1 MNSLKLIKPS
11 IKYIKSILEFKREFM
26 KSGETLHG
34 GAGLTQFDTVEEWF
48 SYLNLLSNA
57 KSVPK
62 GYVQSTEYITVRS
75 SDDRMVGIVNIRHYL
90 NDYLLKVGGHVGY
103 SIRPTER
110 RKGYA
115 KEQLVLALEKCHQL
129 GINKILITCNKDN
142 EASRKTIIGVG
153 GIKENEI
160 VEEDGNIVERYWVLK

>member
-1 MNSLKLIKPS
+1 MMKPS
-11 IKYIKSILEFKREFM
+11 KKYIKSISEFKREFIEV
-26 KSGETLHG
+26 SETLHG
-34 GAGLTQFDTVEEWF
+34 GAGLTQFDTVEEWL
-48 SYLNLLSNA
+48 SYLDLLSNIN
-57 KSVPK
+57 SVPK

-75 SDDRMVGIVNIRHYL
+75 SDDKMVGIVNIRHYL
-90 NDYLLKVGGHVGY
+90 NDYLLKVGGHIGY

-115 KEQLVLALEKCHQL
+115 KEQLILALEKCQQL
-129 GINKILITCNKDN
+129 GIQKILITCNKDN

-160 VEEDGNIVERYWVLK
+160 VEEDGNIVERYWIQK

>member
-1 MNSLKLIKPS
+1 MNSLKLLKPS
-11 IKYIKSILEFKREFM
+11 KKYKESILEFKREFM

-34 GAGLTQFDTVEEWF
+34 GACLTKFESVEEWL
-48 SYLNLLSNA
+48 SYLKLLSNIS
-57 KSVPK
+57 SVPK

-115 KEQLVLALEKCHQL
+115 KEQLILALEKCHQL